1 MFIEEPTSPDDILG
15 HAKIREALR
24 PYNIAVAT
32 GEMCANRTMFKQ
44 FLQAGALDYCQVDA
58 CRLGGLNEVLAV
70 MLLAKKFGVPL
81 HPHIGGV
88 GLPEYSQHVSTID
101 YLIVS
106 GKKSVL
112 EYIDALHEHFEHP
125 AKIEDGYHVTP
136 LSAGYSVEMLAA
148 SMEKFSFPGPDGGF
162 WRSEEARPLLEA
174 DRVIC

>member
-1 MFIEEPTSPDDILG
+1 
-15 HAKIREALR
+15 
-24 PYNIAVAT
+24 
-32 GEMCANRTMFKQ
+32 MFKQ

-88 GLPEYSQHVSTID
+88 GLPEYSQHIMVMD

-112 EYIDALHEHFEHP
+112 EYIDALHEHFKHP
-125 AKIEDGYHVTP
+125 AEIKDGHHVTP
-136 LSAGYSVEMLAA
+136 MSSGYSVEMLAA

-162 WRSEEARPLLEA
+162 WGSEEALPLLQA
-174 DRVIC
+174 DRVIS